1 MTWITGMPGIGMIAA
16 SVQAATVWHFM
27 LRRSMPQPNREDRR
41 SRQRF
46 NPARGLAMTIRI
58 PSLLAVSAI
67 AALSLGVVACSEAEQ
82 DKTAAEADAA
92 GDNTQAA
99 TAEAGSALK
108 EEAAQVGSAVAAGA
122 REAGQEIDE
131 ATDALARE
139 AEEQKAETAADTR
152 GNTPATQPATPL
164 AH

>member
-1 MTWITGMPGIGMIAA
+1 MNGVHGKGSTPFEG
-16 SVQAATVWHFM
+16 S
-27 LRRSMPQPNREDRR
+27 S
-41 SRQRF
+41 
-46 NPARGLAMTIRI
+46 MTIRI

-92 GDNTQAA
+92 GDNAQEA

-108 EEAAQVGSAVAAGA
+108 EEAGQVGSAIAAGA

-139 AEEQKAETAADTR
+139 AEEQKAETAADNR
-152 GNTPATQPATPL
+152 GNTPATQPTTPAP